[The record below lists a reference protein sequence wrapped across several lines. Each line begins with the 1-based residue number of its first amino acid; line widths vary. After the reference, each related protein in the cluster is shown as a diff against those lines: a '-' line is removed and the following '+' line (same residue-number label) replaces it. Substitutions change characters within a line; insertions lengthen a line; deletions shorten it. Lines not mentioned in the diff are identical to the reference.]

1 MKSVLPSKQ
10 VRDCGHSRSDID
22 RPCVVA
28 NTMRTQQVSS
38 TALAFVVLGLL
49 CMEEAVLG
57 FDFEARGRCS
67 FENFNPDGSPLRR
80 FDGEFTV
87 QRYNGK
93 WRILHAPDKSPVAME
108 SVFDGEDVY
117 TLTRN
122 LAIHPQEL
130 KRMGP
135 AGNRYSP
142 SNGVAFATTASISS
156 GEYPFS
162 APAIQNRFIWFGLL
176 SGPLLRRNADA
187 GFPAPWGLA
196 SSPESR
202 AFVLTAEWPAEDSL
216 FFSRVRFHGSRKMW
230 HGAVD
235 EHLFPHT
242 FDPADFEL
250 DSQTSAIYQV
260 TAWTNVTWGGKVFQ
274 FPLGCR
280 LDRYYPSQKGQE
292 PMTKERYSLQITKA
306 QPYSGSIE
314 LPQIH
319 EPVVDVTDARF
330 QDSVHPGL
338 VIAYS
343 LTGRVFRSKSEI
355 ASSAIVGIRREEYR
369 QLKTVTNVPA
379 RRALHEAPMSPRKQR
394 SLLAILIGLCI
405 GPPLLWAWSRRR
417 LSVKQ

>member
-1 MKSVLPSKQ
+1 VAGCHWAVLPTC
-10 VRDCGHSRSDID
+10 RAHACI
-22 RPCVVA
+22 
-28 NTMRTQQVSS
+28 
-38 TALAFVVLGLL
+38 VLGVL
-49 CMEEAVLG
+49 CVGNMALG
-57 FDFEARGRCS
+57 FDFEAHGRCS
-67 FENFNPDGSPLRR
+67 FENFNPDGSTFRR

-93 WRILHAPDKSPVAME
+93 WRIVHAPDKSPVAME

-122 LAIHPQEL
+122 LAIHPQDL

-135 AGNRYSP
+135 AGNRYST

-156 GEYPFS
+156 GEYPYS

-176 SGPLLRRNADA
+176 SGPLLRRSADA
-187 GFPAPWGLA
+187 DFPAPWGLA

-202 AFVLTAEWPAEDSL
+202 AFVLKVEWLAEDSL
-216 FFSRVRFHGSRKMW
+216 FPSRVRFNGSKKMW
-230 HGAVD
+230 GDAVA

-250 DSQTSAIYQV
+250 DSQTAGMYQV
-260 TAWTNVTWGGKVFQ
+260 TVWTNVTWGGKVFQ
-274 FPLGCR
+274 FPLACR
-280 LDRYYPSQKGQE
+280 LDRFYPSKKGQE
-292 PMTKERYSLQITKA
+292 STTKERYSLQITKA
-306 QPYSGSIE
+306 QPYAGPIE
-314 LPQIH
+314 LPQLH

-330 QDSVHPGL
+330 QDSAHSGL

-355 ASSAIVGIRREEYR
+355 ASSEIVGIRQEEYR
-369 QLKTVTNVPA
+369 QLKTVTNVPT
-379 RRALHEAPMSPRKQR
+379 RRASHGHPVSPRKQQAV
-394 SLLAILIGLCI
+394 LAILIGLCI

-417 LSVKQ
+417 RSVNQ